1 MLRRQPRSQLT
12 ETLFP
17 STTRC
22 RSDLDIVRV
31 SRLGDFIG
39 QDVLPLLTPGERT
52 ALVHASML
60 DTADTDILSGI
71 AGPRDD
77 GRIIAELAFR
87 LRGLVDRHDGQFM
100 LQRALRIW
108 LRDAV
113 EAFAGRSRADV
124 LVALAD
130 RFSAK
135 GRLGEA
141 AALAR
146 IGR

>member
-1 MLRRQPRSQLT
+1 MRISDGVQTCALPIYLLCAWSATT
-12 ETLFP
+12 EGHCEGL
-17 STTRC
+17 
-22 RSDLDIVRV
+22 SDLDIVRE
-31 SRLGDFIG
+31 SRLGDFIV

-71 AGPRDD
+71 AGQRDD

-87 LRGLVDRHDGQFM
+87 LRGLVDRHDGQFL

-113 EAFAGRSRADV
+113 EAFDGRSRD
-124 LVALAD
+124 
-130 RFSAK
+130 
-135 GRLGEA
+135 
-141 AALAR
+141 
-146 IGR
+146 

>member
-71 AGPRDD
+71 AGQRDD

-87 LRGLVDRHDGQFM
+87 LRGLVDRHDGQFL

-113 EAFAGRSRADV
+113 EAFDGRR
-124 LVALAD
+124 D
-130 RFSAK
+130 RKST
-135 GRLGEA
+135 RLNSSH
-141 AALAR
+141 
-146 IGR
+146 

>member
-1 MLRRQPRSQLT
+1 
-12 ETLFP
+12 
-17 STTRC
+17 
-22 RSDLDIVRV
+22 
-31 SRLGDFIG
+31 
-39 QDVLPLLTPGERT
+39 
-52 ALVHASML
+52 ML

-71 AGPRDD
+71 AGQRDD

-87 LRGLVDRHDGQFM
+87 LRGLVDRHDGQFL

-113 EAFAGRSRADV
+113 EAFDGRSRADV
-124 LVALAD
+124 LVAMAD
-130 RFSAK
+130 RCSEK

-146 IGR
+146 MAGDSGRIRTYARAHGALRIWLLHRFSVLKSLPAHSSADTQFERAGGG